1 MEHSEIIEL
10 HQQTYNYER
19 MNLDEALKDISFRAG
34 MQWPEELQRLRLK
47 ENRPVLVS
55 NQINKFVNRIV
66 GDYLKMPLTIKV
78 LPQDSLSDINT
89 ANVINGIIRNIDNNS
104 QSDAVYAKAF
114 DDAVCGGAGY
124 IRVKN
129 IVVDYESYGQELRIE
144 AVANPL
150 SVAFDPDATG
160 YTKEDAQFAFVYNN
174 ISRRKFGEMFGDMA
188 KASDVPDIQFTSYGG
203 YETTWFDGDFVRI
216 GEFWEKTFIK
226 HEIAIFEDGSVI
238 DLTELGM
245 KAADIPKKLARTEK
259 RDFPKITQYIYS
271 GNDILEKNDWV
282 GSYIPIVP
290 MIGQEFNV
298 NDTVIR
304 AGLVRNLRDPQFMYN
319 FMRSVQ
325 LEAVQLQ
332 SKAPFI
338 MTPKQIEGFEAMYRN
353 ANSSNL
359 AYLLYN
365 PDPAQPNTPKR
376 LEPPVS
382 SQGLT
387 QMVGQ
392 FNEDLREISGV
403 YDAALGAKGNETSGI
418 AIKSR
423 QAESQTTNFMFVDHA
438 KYTQQQVGRVLVDLI
453 PKIYTGQKIQRILN
467 DKDADEFVQL
477 NTPFTDEDG
486 KIRILNDLN
495 TGKYDVVVS
504 VGPSYESKRQE
515 IAETVLKLLQLMPN
529 NPDWTAAMAYKF
541 IQNLDIPDAEGMAA
555 IAKKFVNPQLLDE
568 NPVETNVAESPTA
581 PPPEPPEGLMQNV

>member
-1 MEHSEIIEL
+1 
-10 HQQTYNYER
+10 
-19 MNLDEALKDISFRAG
+19 
-34 MQWPEELQRLRLK
+34 
-47 ENRPVLVS
+47 
-55 NQINKFVNRIV
+55 
-66 GDYLKMPLTIKV
+66 
-78 LPQDSLSDINT
+78 
-89 ANVINGIIRNIDNNS
+89 
-104 QSDAVYAKAF
+104 
-114 DDAVCGGAGY
+114 
-124 IRVKN
+124 
-129 IVVDYESYGQELRIE
+129 
-144 AVANPL
+144 
-150 SVAFDPDATG
+150 
-160 YTKEDAQFAFVYNN
+160 
-174 ISRRKFGEMFGDMA
+174 
-188 KASDVPDIQFTSYGG
+188 
-203 YETTWFDGDFVRI
+203 
-216 GEFWEKTFIK
+216 
-226 HEIAIFEDGSVI
+226 
-238 DLTELGM
+238 
-245 KAADIPKKLARTEK
+245 
-259 RDFPKITQYIYS
+259 
-271 GNDILEKNDWV
+271 
-282 GSYIPIVP
+282 
-290 MIGQEFNV
+290 
-298 NDTVIR
+298 
-304 AGLVRNLRDPQFMYN
+304 
-319 FMRSVQ
+319 
-325 LEAVQLQ
+325 
-332 SKAPFI
+332 
-338 MTPKQIEGFEAMYRN
+338 MYRN